1 MFNEYTKVPTKLLN
15 DLISISNSLICD
27 LGDFN
32 HEILDRNT
40 SENIG
45 KFDYLKSM
53 IETLEP
59 ETVSK
64 IDTLENAE

>member
-15 DLISISNSLICD
+15 DLIYISNSLIRD

-32 HEILDRNT
+32 HEILDRNI

-45 KFDYLKSM
+45 KFDYLKSI

-64 IDTLENAE
+64 IDLK